1 MAIKGP
7 IKAFAFPSS
16 TTPEELLGEIE
27 KNYSS
32 NNPSI
37 GKIHST
43 YLRKGPM
50 VYKLALMQEIINQQT
65 GEHHHNVLTLE
76 SYKKLKGGWEHL
88 DTRKIVLDDENEDE
102 ISLLSTFIEES
113 KKDGEKVKAKLGV
126 IAGKDYDKFQKV
138 VGSEVGQAIEE
149 ILEDA
154 DNYKAIVET
163 GGLNLVKDVIEWVFK
178 EEKPAVIVEKLQELN
193 IESLQ
198 EITSVAG
205 ITQINK
211 LLEIW
216 ENNSENDSEEFW
228 QKTISEFSWIIS
240 QLFSTPI
247 IIYEEKAYCGGKFVD
262 NKGGNLVDFLYKSN
276 LTSNV
281 ALIEIKTPCTELVGN
296 AYRQTFSMSD
306 ELSGAVGQSL
316 NYKHSIQKHYISL
329 VSGNKEADT
338 FEVLNPKSLLIV
350 GCMTK
355 EFEKQKGK
363 LVAFEL
369 YRQNM
374 KDVTVITYDELIEKV
389 KILKSILEQGK

>member
-1 MAIKGP
+1 MAIKGT

-178 EEKPAVIVEKLQELN
+178 EEKPGVIVEKLQELN

-329 VSGNKEADT
+329 VSENKDADT
-338 FEVLNPKSLLIV
+338 FEVLNPKSLLIA

-363 LVAFEL
+363 LEAFEL
-369 YRQNM
+369 YRQNL

>member
-1 MAIKGP
+1 MALRGTTKV
-7 IKAFAFPSS
+7 FAFPSS
-16 TTPEELLGEIE
+16 TTPDELLGEIE

-37 GKIHST
+37 GRIHST
-43 YLRKGPM
+43 YLRQGPM

-65 GEHHHNVLTLE
+65 SEHHHNVLTLE

-88 DTRKIVLDDENEDE
+88 DTRKIVLDDENDDE
-102 ISLLSTFIEES
+102 ITLLSTFIEES
-113 KKDGEKVKAKLGV
+113 KKDGVKVKEKLGI
-126 IAGKDYDKFQKV
+126 IAEKDYDKFQKV
-138 VGSEVGQAIEE
+138 VTSEVGQAIEE

-154 DNYKAIVET
+154 DNYKKIVEI

-178 EEKPAVIVEKLQELN
+178 EEKPQVIIEKLQELN

-216 ENNSENDSEEFW
+216 EHNSENDSEEFW
-228 QKTISEFSWIIS
+228 QQTISEFSWIIS
-240 QLFSTPI
+240 QVFSTPI

-276 LTSNV
+276 LTANV
-281 ALIEIKTPCTELVGN
+281 ALIEIKTPCTDLVGN

-316 NYKHSIQKHYISL
+316 NYKHSIQKHYIGL
-329 VSGNKEADT
+329 VSENKKEDT
-338 FEVLNPKSLLIV
+338 FEVLNPRTLLIA

-355 EFEKQKGK
+355 EFEKEKGK
-363 LVAFEL
+363 LEAFEL
-369 YRQNM
+369 YRQNL
-374 KDVTVITYDELIEKV
+374 KDVVIITYDELIEKI

>member
-1 MAIKGP
+1 MAIKG
-7 IKAFAFPSS
+7 KTKVFAYPSS
-16 TTPEELLGEIE
+16 TTGEALLGEIE

-32 NNPSI
+32 RNPSI

-50 VYKLALMQEIINQQT
+50 VYKVALMQEILNQHT

-88 DTRKIVLDDENEDE
+88 ETRKIVLDDKSEDE

-113 KKDGEKVKAKLGV
+113 KKDGENLKAKLGV

-138 VGSEVGQAIEE
+138 VSSEVGQAIEE
-149 ILEDA
+149 ILEDP

-178 EEKPAVIVEKLQELN
+178 EENPNLIIEKLQELN

-216 ENNSENDSEEFW
+216 ANNAENDSEEFW

-240 QLFSTPI
+240 QVFSTPI
-247 IIYEEKAYCGGKFVD
+247 IMYEEKAYCGGKFVD
-262 NKGGNLVDFLYKSN
+262 NKGGNLVDFLYQSN

-306 ELSGAVGQSL
+306 ELSGAVGQIL

-329 VSGNKEADT
+329 VSENKGAGA
-338 FEVLNPKSLLIV
+338 FEVLNPKSLLIA
-350 GCMTK
+350 GCMIK
-355 EFEKQKGK
+355 EFENQKGK
-363 LVAFEL
+363 LEAFEL
-369 YRQNM
+369 YRQNL
-374 KDVTVITYDELIEKV
+374 KDVIVITYDELIEKV